1 MSLQELLRKKLHLG
15 ICLPWLVWVSVKKL
29 PLGLCLLG
37 LVWEA
42 PAFCHVIKEPFWEK
56 CTWAFVCFDLW
67 LVWEAPA
74 FYHVTTRPLRNQL
87 RLGIFLPWLVWEAP
101 AFCHIVTRPF
111 QGKIARGHL
120 FAATFGEAPAF
131 CHVIKEPFL
140 PCLLLIIGVMVL
152 SNLVELKRQFKTFR
166 GSHANKTQSPQS
178 FKMFLQPTGVL
189 EFWMRKG
196 GWDGGWG
203 SFPRTEGALEST

>member
-1 MSLQELLRKKLHLG
+1 MVGMVGMVGMVRIRLRAPKFRFYHSDST
-15 ICLPWLVWVSVKKL
+15 IPISTTPFRFYHSDFDNTRLVR
-29 PLGLCLLG
+29 
-37 LVWEA
+37 EA
-42 PAFCHVIKEPFWEK
+42 PAFCHV
-56 CTWAFVCFDLW
+56 
-67 LVWEAPA
+67 
-74 FYHVTTRPLRNQL
+74 
-87 RLGIFLPWLVWEAP
+87 
-101 AFCHIVTRPF
+101 VTRPF
-111 QGKIARGHL
+111 QGNIARGHL

-140 PCLLLIIGVMVL
+140 PCLLLIIEVMVL
-152 SNLVELKRQFKTFR
+152 SNLVELKHQFKTFR

-196 GWDGGWG
+196 EWDGGWG